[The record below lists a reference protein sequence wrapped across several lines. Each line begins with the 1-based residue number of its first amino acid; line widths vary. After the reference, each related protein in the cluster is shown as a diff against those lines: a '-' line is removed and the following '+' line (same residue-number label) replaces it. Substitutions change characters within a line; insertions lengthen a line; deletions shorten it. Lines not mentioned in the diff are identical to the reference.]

1 MNRRLEK
8 TKILCLWEHKRH
20 HIPAVL
26 HLPSDLKH
34 SLPGAHWPGTL
45 FMCPAAGEGREGRPI
60 CPVTELELRGA
71 QARASH
77 VSAAWGPIP
86 LPSDARGRA
95 AGHSLSPCIHVGD
108 PQGPLAPGCGGSESA
123 AARSGSLPVSFLH

>member
-45 FMCPAAGEGREGRPI
+45 FMCPAAGEAHLSCDRIGAEGCSGTGLSRE
-60 CPVTELELRGA
+60 CCL
-71 QARASH
+71 
-77 VSAAWGPIP
+77 GPHP
-86 LPSDARGRA
+86 
-95 AGHSLSPCIHVGD
+95 
-108 PQGPLAPGCGGSESA
+108 AP
-123 AARSGSLPVSFLH
+123 F